1 MWCRLDTRTT
11 FSSVIKKH
19 ICYSWFEPGS
29 SMTTLISP
37 RSMRRNKHSLTM
49 PCVIEVQCSAIRIAW
64 ICTNLSSR
72 HLSWTRYQTLHGIK
86 LDEWSDTVTWVSGY
100 LRFGVNYVN
109 TQAPWSHLQDY
120 VASCECAVSCDGLL
134 VVSSWNKIANISPL
148 ELAMVLYRDMASFAM
163 GIDRSESH
171 VWTANIIYLWCWQYR
186 MRQQLFLSF
195 IFMMDQSYH
204 NLTIH
209 LSIFGSTNSA

>member
-120 VASCECAVSCDGLL
+120 VASCECA
-134 VVSSWNKIANISPL
+134 W
-148 ELAMVLYRDMASFAM
+148 FAM
-163 GIDRSESH
+163 D
-171 VWTANIIYLWCWQYR
+171 CWLCLVGKKLQTFP
-186 MRQQLFLSF
+186 LLSW
-195 IFMMDQSYH
+195 QWS
-204 NLTIH
+204 
-209 LSIFGSTNSA
+209 STVTWPVLQWG